1 MEKKP
6 IMSSKVTIRDVAEA
20 AGVSVSLVSFVL
32 NAKRGPNGEYLCSAS
47 DETARRIAAVA
58 DKLGYHRNM
67 AASTLRSGHSDTI
80 GVIVADISNTFFG
93 DICRKVENIASR
105 NGILSLFG
113 STDDDPSKLEQL
125 ITKFISSGVDG
136 LIIAPCSHSGDII
149 SRLAGN
155 VPVVLIDRDL
165 PQLKDVGR
173 VMLDNEEA
181 GRVAASHLM
190 ENGYKKIE
198 LVHYDTDIPTIV
210 CRARGYSRA
219 MEENGLEKYAK
230 VNVISYSLIKEEM
243 LDYVRDAHERG
254 VEAIIFPSNIV
265 TVNGI
270 AAINKLGYGIPDD
283 FAVVGF
289 DQMRHA
295 DVFKPQLTY
304 VYQPTDA
311 VARYSFEMLRSMI
324 MGEGTYPLN
333 KIITPEFRLGL
344 SSSSSASVKSD
355 SILLCGSSFDDKGG
369 WISDP
374 QFMETM
380 GSSCLLAH
388 GLGKPVRDASTSF
401 YCGKEGDYHINV
413 RTRNWVAW
421 WSDAAPGVFRISIDG
436 QVLDRVFGDGKA
448 EWHWQKGPT
457 VHLTK
462 GNHRICVH
470 DLTGFEA
477 RFDSILLSL
486 SAGVPVEDI
495 VTLRTRLLDIHAI
508 PDDRGYYDFV
518 VIGGGLSGIC
528 AAISAARLGNR
539 VALVQD
545 RKVLGGNN
553 SSEVRVGL
561 GGRINIGEYPSLGY
575 LLNEFAPSR
584 KGNARPADIYEDEK
598 KMAAV
603 LKEKNITLFL
613 GYKVT
618 SVEKKDLSNIA
629 SVIATNVDDYRTIRI
644 AGRFF
649 ADCTGDA
656 TLGVLSGA
664 EWTMGREAR
673 SEYGEP
679 SAPEIA
685 DGVTLGASVQWYSEE
700 EEADVSF
707 PDIDWGIPID
717 EDTVQKVRR
726 GQWYWEVGMNDDQI
740 ADAEKIRDYG
750 MLVAY
755 SNWSYIKNRSS
766 FREEYAKS
774 ELKWMSYYAG
784 KRESRRLLGD
794 YVLTEVDL
802 REFRKYEDGCVSTS
816 WYIDNHIP
824 DPDNAAKYKDPWL
837 SRGCLTPLD
846 FYPIPFR
853 CFYSRNIHNLYMAG
867 RNISVSHVALGTTR
881 VMRTCAMIG
890 EVIGMAC
897 AVCIENGIEPR
908 QIWPSNFDKLKILL
922 NKGVGDPNK
931 PYTQIY
937 TLIDTTAARS
947 EDC

>member
-1 MEKKP
+1 M
-6 IMSSKVTIRDVAEA
+6 TIRDVAEA

-47 DETARRIAAVA
+47 DETAKRIAAVA
-58 DKLGYHRNM
+58 DKLGYHRNL
-67 AASTLRSGHSDTI
+67 AASTLRSGRSDTI

-93 DICRKVENIASR
+93 DICRKVENISAR

-136 LIIAPCSHSGDII
+136 LIIAPCSNSESII
-149 SRLAGN
+149 ARLTKN

-165 PQLKDVGR
+165 PQMNGVGR

-181 GRVAASHLM
+181 GRAATAHLI

-198 LVHYDTDIPTIV
+198 LVHYDTDIPTII
-210 CRARGYSRA
+210 CRANGYVKA
-219 MEENGLEKYAK
+219 MEDNGIAKYSK
-230 VNVISYSLIKEEM
+230 VNIIKYSMIKEEM
-243 LDYVRDAHERG
+243 LDYLRDAHKRG

-270 AAINKLGYGIPDD
+270 AAINKLGYAIPHD

-289 DQMRHA
+289 DQKGPA
-295 DVFKPQLTY
+295 DVYKPQLTY
-304 VYQPTDA
+304 VYQPTDM
-311 VARYSFEMLRSMI
+311 VAKYSFEMLSSML
-324 MGEGTYPLN
+324 MGGNYPLH
-333 KIITPEFRLGL
+333 KIITPEFRPGL
-344 SSSSSASVKSD
+344 SSSSSSSIKSD
-355 SILLCGSSFDDKGG
+355 SILLCGSAFDDKGG
-369 WISDP
+369 WIADP

-388 GLGKPVRDASTSF
+388 GLGTPVRDASTSF
-401 YCGKEGDYHINV
+401 YCGKEGDYHISV
-413 RTRNWVAW
+413 RTRNWVAY
-421 WSDAAPGVFRISIDG
+421 WSKSSAPGIFSISIDG
-436 QVLDRVFGDGKA
+436 QPIDRLFGEGKA
-448 EWHWQKGPT
+448 EWHWQAGPS

-462 GNHRICVH
+462 GNHKISVH
-470 DLTGFEA
+470 DLTGFDG

-486 SAGVPVEDI
+486 STGVPVEDI
-495 VTLRTRLLDIHAI
+495 YTLRTRLLDIPAI
-508 PDDRGYYDFV
+508 PDDRGHYDFV
-518 VIGGGLSGIC
+518 VVGGGLSGIC
-528 AAISAARLGNR
+528 AAISAARLGLK

-575 LLNEFAPSR
+575 FLNEFAPSR
-584 KGNARPADIYEDEK
+584 KGNARPADVYEDEK
-598 KMAAV
+598 KMTAV

-618 SVEKKDLSNIA
+618 SVEKQDSSNIE

-664 EWTMGREAR
+664 EWRMGRESR
-673 SEYGEP
+673 STYGEP

-685 DGVTLGASVQWYSEE
+685 DGITLGASVQWYSEE
-700 EEADVSF
+700 DEQETSF
-707 PDIDWGIPID
+707 PDIDWGIHID
-717 EDTVQKVRR
+717 EETVQKVRR

-755 SNWSYIKNRSS
+755 SNWSYIKNHSS
-766 FREEYAKS
+766 FKNEFSKS
-774 ELKWMSYYAG
+774 ALRWMSYYAG
-784 KRESRRLLGD
+784 KRESRRLIGD

-802 REFRKYEDGCVSTS
+802 RKFRKYEDGCVSTS
-816 WYIDNHIP
+816 WYIDNHVP
-824 DPDNAAKYKDPWL
+824 DPDNAQKYKDPWL
-837 SRGCLTPLD
+837 SKGCLTPLD

-853 CFYSRNIHNLYMAG
+853 CFYSKNIHNLFMAG
-867 RNISVSHVALGTTR
+867 RNISVSHIALGTTR
-881 VMRTCAMIG
+881 VMRTCAMMG
-890 EVIGMAC
+890 EVIGMAS
-897 AVCIENGIEPR
+897 AVCQENGIEPR

-922 NKGVGDPNK
+922 NKGIGDPNK

-937 TLIDTTAARS
+937 TLIDTTAERS